1 MEPNVSAW
9 SPGRTHRRVTLE
21 KVKKFSR
28 RYSTEIGEPGQ
39 FPYTRGIYPE
49 MYRAVGWMKRQPMGF
64 GSSEQTAERYKAL
77 IKKGGQAGYE
87 GSPAITLLFDMPT
100 NYCYDS
106 DNPISR
112 YQVGTVGLPVDHI
125 EDMIDLMK
133 GFPMDKGFTN
143 MVIHGSPAIL
153 LAMYIAAAEELG
165 YSPDQLRGSGKNDPF
180 QSHLAER
187 IELLPIE
194 AELQLC
200 MDILEFCT
208 DKMPKWNPISVS
220 GFSYHPAG
228 LNSIQELGL
237 TLASAI
243 AYIQAGVQRGLKCDD
258 FAHRISFFMSGGID
272 FLEEIAKFR
281 AARRLWAR
289 IMKDKF
295 GATNPSSMRR
305 FLPRWMWTPLPWD

>member
-1 MEPNVSAW
+1 
-9 SPGRTHRRVTLE
+9 
-21 KVKKFSR
+21 
-28 RYSTEIGEPGQ
+28 
-39 FPYTRGIYPE
+39 
-49 MYRAVGWMKRQPMGF
+49 
-64 GSSEQTAERYKAL
+64 
-77 IKKGGQAGYE
+77 
-87 GSPAITLLFDMPT
+87 
-100 NYCYDS
+100 
-106 DNPISR
+106 
-112 YQVGTVGLPVDHI
+112 
-125 EDMIDLMK
+125 MIDLMK

-295 GATNPSSMRR
+295 GATNPSHKSKINAFPGLLLNPDQRLHGATAIGESCQR
-305 FLPRWMWTPLPWD
+305 DDPGTGGGPGRGAGPWDSMLR